1 MIIDALTIAGFVS
14 AASFL
19 LMPLMMGREFVRVQ
33 APDQLSSA
41 SITTP
46 SKRLSK
52 QALDNLNALRTSRTA
67 TSTEY

>member
-41 SITTP
+41 SMALP
-46 SKRLSK
+46 SKHLSK
-52 QALDNLNALRTSRTA
+52 HALVKLNTLRTSRTA
-67 TSTEY
+67 ISTEY